1 MGFRSN
7 FVFVGITI
15 RRDQRKWLDEQ
26 NTLNFS
32 GFIQEKIDELMKQK
46 EINIKLKNTKIV
58 NS

>member
-46 EINIKLKNTKIV
+46 EINIKLKIRR
-58 NS
+58 